1 MLSGAK
7 ARGFT
12 LIELLVGIAIV
23 GILIGLGAP
32 SFAAFLQ
39 SSKLASAAQSYLSGV
54 QLARAEAIRR
64 NLPVEF
70 VLTASP
76 VAAGIENAAT
86 PSATGQ
92 NWVVR
97 VLDPATSNY
106 ELIEAKAAV
115 EGSFSSTGTSSIQI
129 NGSATPPTVF
139 AGTVAFNGFGGTA
152 DGADYTF
159 DIENPVGGTC
169 ASVGGP
175 MRCPQIRIP
184 PGGRVS
190 LCDPAAAPGDSRA
203 C

>member
-7 ARGFT
+7 VRGFT
-12 LIELLVGIAIV
+12 LIELLVGLAIV
-23 GILIGLGAP
+23 GILAGLGAP

-39 SSKLASAAQSYLSGV
+39 SSKLSSAAQSYLSGV

-64 NLPVEF
+64 NTPVEF

-76 VAAGIENAAT
+76 VTAGIENAAT
-86 PSATGQ
+86 PSTTGQ

-97 VLDPATSNY
+97 VLDPLAGTY

-115 EGSFSSTGTSSIQI
+115 EGSFSSTGASPVQI
-129 NGSATPPTVF
+129 AGNASAPAVF

-152 DGADYTF
+152 DGAEYTF
-159 DIENPVGGTC
+159 NIENPAGGAC
-169 ASVGGP
+169 ASAGGP
-175 MRCPQIRIP
+175 MRCPRIRIP

-190 LCDPAAAPGDSRA
+190 LCDPMALAGDSRA